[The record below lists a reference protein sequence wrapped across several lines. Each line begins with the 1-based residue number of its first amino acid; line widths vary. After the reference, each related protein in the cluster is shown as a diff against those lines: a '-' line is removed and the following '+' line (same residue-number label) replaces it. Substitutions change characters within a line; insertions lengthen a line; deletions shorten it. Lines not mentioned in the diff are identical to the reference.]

1 MGLLTNEYRNKR
13 PYNTTLEQQ
22 TVDYSLSQKDYA
34 IYTPSISI
42 NYTHYGMHD
51 NMESFGVKTKGYSPN
66 SRMPSVY
73 HPEGDENNYL
83 QRDNGNFYYP
93 YCLFSAGHAEL
104 DINKVTNDKANLMIH
119 GHGKDSIVIGDSGGY
134 QIATGVIPIKW
145 SDPNS
150 LNVWRMKILRW
161 LEATA
166 DYTPTLDIPTHII
179 HRTPQAGYKTI
190 NDCLNGTVEN
200 LKFFVKNRVPGATN
214 FLNVL
219 QGRTVE
225 EALTWYDT
233 VKQYEF
239 EGWTMA
245 GPPAED
251 FEVVLNLLIRL
262 RDEKRISDNKHWIHF
277 LGVSRLGAACAY
289 TTIQRILREQVSPK
303 MTLSFDSSSPFLS
316 VAKGGIYTTVAM
328 DQSSKSKSFGPV
340 VRDAPDDRKYQ
351 GSTMLLQEWLEQTYG
366 TTSYDST
373 AISRKLSIGEI
384 CRDGATPTS
393 RSSWDTISYMHIMN
407 HNIECH
413 VRGVQRACEKYDL
426 PYEEASKYIP
436 YELLM
441 FRDVIAN
448 EVFNSETPYDVI
460 KKYKTELNN
469 LIGMKAKRP
478 VIDNSVSKFFGEE
491 LMREHIEVE
500 EKVKPQPIIINDK
513 AKSLFEF

>member
-1 MGLLTNEYRNKR
+1 MGLLTNEYRTKR

-42 NYTHYGMHD
+42 NYSSYGMHD
-51 NMESFGVKTKGYSPN
+51 NMESFGVKTKGYAPN

-73 HPEGDENNYL
+73 HPNGDENNYL

-104 DINKVTNDKANLMIH
+104 DINKIVNDKSNSMIH
-119 GHGKDSIVIGDSGGY
+119 SHGNDSVVIGDSGGY
-134 QIATGVIPIKW
+134 QISTGVIPIKW
-145 SDPNS
+145 GDPNS
-150 LNVWRMKILRW
+150 LNDWRMKILRW

-166 DYTPTLDIPTHII
+166 DYTPTLDIPTGII
-179 HRTPQAGYKTI
+179 HKSPQAGYKTV

-219 QGRTVE
+219 QGRTVA
-225 EALTWYDT
+225 EADMWYDT
-233 VKQYEF
+233 VKVYPF

-245 GPPAED
+245 GNCAGD
-251 FEVVLNLLIRL
+251 FEIVMHQLIRL
-262 RDEKRISDNKHWIHF
+262 RDEKQISDDKHWLHY
-277 LGVSRLGAACAY
+277 LGVSRLGAACAF
-289 TTIQRILREQVSPK
+289 TTLQRILRQQVSPR
-303 MTLSFDSSSPFLS
+303 MTISYDSSSPFLS
-316 VAKGGIYTTVAM
+316 VAKGGIYTNIAM
-328 DQSSKSKSFGPV
+328 NQCQKNKQFGPV
-340 VRDAPDDRKYQ
+340 VLPAPDDRKYMN
-351 GSTMLLQEWLEQTYG
+351 STMLLQEWLEQTYG
-366 TTSYDST
+366 TTSVDST
-373 AISRKLSIGEI
+373 AISRKLPLGEI
-384 CRDGATPTS
+384 CRDGASPTS

-413 VRGVQRACEKYDL
+413 VRGIQRANVCYDL

-436 YELLM
+436 YEVLY
-441 FRDVIAN
+441 FRDIIAP
-448 EVFNSETPYDVI
+448 EVFNSETPFDTI
-460 KKYKTELNN
+460 KKYKTDLTNF
-469 LIGMKAKRP
+469 IDMKVIKP

-500 EKVKPQPIIINDK
+500 EKTKPQPIIISDK
-513 AKSLFEF
+513 AKSLFKF